1 MGDNESRLKDYKEG
15 LNPLYERADKLVEMI
30 NSQDPGVALVNW
42 LEWTNNYDLLII
54 KYIYGRIDVDG
65 MLDIVTDLILKEYS
79 RLISEGKIKPL
90 SLRED
95 ELTLLRAMRSSLD
108 NLAGHRRVVLKARR
122 EEEENRLARLRQAT
136 LDARRKEEEARQRY
150 YVELLGRKQEVA
162 EHVTNVPMH
171 HAPDGE
177 PCVDDFRAK
186 VAAEVEDLRKENV
199 SLRSRLGEKEEELNR
214 LKDEN
219 ARLLLQIK
227 DGTDSSN
234 PRILELEEE
243 LEAYEAKGKG
253 KCLTAG
259 PAAALFLAVA
269 QMTDPDTFTKEK
281 LAVAISKVFGFKVSE
296 NGQGY
301 VRNRL
306 MYNSLPGKNG
316 KVNPDAITPK
326 HRDVVA
332 RMVEEAM
339 PNLAA
344 RIRKG

>member
-1 MGDNESRLKDYKEG
+1 M
-15 LNPLYERADKLVEMI
+15 
-30 NSQDPGVALVNW
+30 
-42 LEWTNNYDLLII
+42 
-54 KYIYGRIDVDG
+54 
-65 MLDIVTDLILKEYS
+65 
-79 RLISEGKIKPL
+79 
-90 SLRED
+90 
-95 ELTLLRAMRSSLD
+95 
-108 NLAGHRRVVLKARR
+108 
-122 EEEENRLARLRQAT
+122 
-136 LDARRKEEEARQRY
+136 
-150 YVELLGRKQEVA
+150 
-162 EHVTNVPMH
+162 
-171 HAPDGE
+171 
-177 PCVDDFRAK
+177 
-186 VAAEVEDLRKENV
+186 
-199 SLRSRLGEKEEELNR
+199 